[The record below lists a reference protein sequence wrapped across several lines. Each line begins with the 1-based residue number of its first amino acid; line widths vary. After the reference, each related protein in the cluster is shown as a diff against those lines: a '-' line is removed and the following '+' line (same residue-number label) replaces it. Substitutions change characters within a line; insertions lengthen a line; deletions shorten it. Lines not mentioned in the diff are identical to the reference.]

1 MKKYIFN
8 LIIITA
14 VLCHGNAIGQAVDEP
29 EYKEMWKNLTPGVT
43 LAEIS
48 QKAEAYFAD
57 KDQGRGSGYKQWKRW
72 EYKMQNRLMP
82 DGTIP
87 NVEAMNWD
95 AYKELVS
102 SGMQYG
108 DDDPE
113 STYGYW
119 SFSAPTSYSLG
130 AGWNGGIG
138 RVNCIAFHPTN
149 SNIIYIG
156 LPAGGMWRTT
166 NGGTSWTC
174 LTDGMPS
181 IGVSGIA
188 VHHIHPNI
196 IYILTGDG
204 DASDTQSIGVLKTTD
219 GGVTWYPTG
228 LSWNVT
234 DFKRGFKL
242 RMHPDN
248 PDILFAA
255 TTTGI
260 FKTTNGGTSW
270 TNPITSGTIWD
281 IQFKPGDPTTMY
293 ATRRFSNN
301 AGQFWRSTNSGD
313 TWSQI
318 TSGVPTNATRM
329 EIGVT
334 PASVSRVYLLAGP
347 ATAINFFVGVFLSTN
362 SGASFSTQ
370 SNSPNLLG
378 YDENGNDNAHQT
390 TFDLAIA
397 VSRTNSAQV
406 MTGGI
411 NIWTSSNS
419 GVNWTIRS
427 HWWEAG
433 NTIGYTHAD
442 IHFMAINPLN
452 NYLYVASDGGI
463 FRTTNFGQSWTDLTP
478 GIGATMWYKIAGT
491 EANSN
496 LIIGGTQDN
505 GSNKWTG
512 GSGIVHMRGADGM
525 DCMIDHSN
533 SNILYTSRQDGG
545 LEKSTNGGSTFTWI
559 KPGGSVGSWVTPY
572 VMNPSNS
579 SIIYGGYETGIY
591 KSTNGGSS
599 WTNTGGD
606 GRSAMAHG
614 VNNTSRVYAASG
626 TTFRMSSDA
635 ASTWTIY
642 TAPGSVTG
650 IAVDPANSLRV
661 FITVAGFTAGQKVYR
676 STNGGSSWT
685 NISGNLPN
693 VPMNCIVY
701 QTGSVDGIYVG
712 TDIGVFYRDNNLNTW
727 VPYMNGLPT
736 VPIFDLVINHS
747 ASLIR
752 AGTYGRGLWTS
763 DLWTACP
770 SSYFL
775 SQGNDPSNPN
785 YTGFQLYQASSTV
798 TSSRIITGGIGTDVT
813 YQAGGSITLT
823 TGFHA
828 KAGNKFK
835 AGLGACYTNLVLTDG
850 ILEEEDENIIE
861 DLYDQ

>member
-8 LIIITA
+8 LILLTA
-14 VLCHGNAIGQAVDEP
+14 LFYHGNTNGQVVDDP
-29 EYKEMWKNLTPGVT
+29 EYKEIWKNLTPGIT

-48 QKAEAYFAD
+48 GKAEAYFTD

-87 NVEAMNWD
+87 NVEAMNWS
-95 AYKELVS
+95 AYNELVA
-102 SGMQYG
+102 SGQYG
-108 DDDPE
+108 KDDPE
-113 STYGYW
+113 TTYGFW
-119 SFSAPTSYSLG
+119 SFTAPTSYSLG

-149 SNIIYIG
+149 SSIIYIG

-174 LTDGMPS
+174 MTDGMPS

-188 VHHIHPNI
+188 VHHTNTNI
-196 IYILTGDG
+196 IYLLTGDG

-219 GGVTWYPTG
+219 GGVTWYPSG

-234 DFKRGFKL
+234 EFNRGFKL

-255 TTTGI
+255 TTAGI
-260 FKTTNGGTSW
+260 FKTTDGGITW
-270 TNPITSGTIWD
+270 TNPITSGNIWD
-281 IQFKPGDPTTMY
+281 IQFKPGDPTIMY
-293 ATRRFSNN
+293 ATRRFSTN
-301 AGQFWRSTNSGD
+301 AGQFWRSTDSGN

-318 TSGVPTNATRM
+318 TSGVPTSATRM

-334 PASVSRVYLLAGP
+334 TSDANRVYLLAGP
-347 ATAINFFVGVFLSTN
+347 ATGTNYFVGVFQSTN
-362 SGASFSTQ
+362 SGVSFSTQ
-370 SNSPNLLG
+370 STSPNILG
-378 YDENGNDNAHQT
+378 YASNGYDDDHQT

-397 VSRTNSAQV
+397 VSRTNSDQV

-427 HWWEAG
+427 HWREEG

-442 IHFMAINPLN
+442 IHFIAINPLDN
-452 NYLYVASDGGI
+452 NVYVASDGGI
-463 FRTTNFGQSWTDLTP
+463 FRTTDFGQNWADLTT

-512 GSGIVHMRGADGM
+512 GSGIVHIRGADGM
-525 DCMIDHSN
+525 DCMVDHSN
-533 SNILYTSRQDGG
+533 SNTLYTSRQNGG

-559 KPGGSVGSWVTPY
+559 KPIGASGSWVTPY
-572 VMNPSNS
+572 VMDPSNS
-579 SIIYGGYETGIY
+579 SILYGGYNNGVY
-591 KSTNGGSS
+591 KSTTGGSS
-599 WTNTGGD
+599 WINKGGD
-606 GRSAMAHG
+606 GRSAMALG
-614 VNNTSRVYAASG
+614 VSNTSRVYAASY
-626 TTFRMSSDA
+626 TTFRMSGDA

-661 FITVAGFTAGQKVYR
+661 FITVSGFTTGQKAYM

-701 QTGSVDGIYVG
+701 QTGSADGIYVG
-712 TDIGVFYRDNNLNTW
+712 TDIGVFFRDNNIGTW
-727 VPYMNGLPT
+727 IPFMNGLPT
-736 VPIFDLVINHS
+736 VPVFDLEINHS
-747 ASLIR
+747 ANLIR

-763 DLWTACP
+763 VLWSSCP
-770 SSYFL
+770 ASYYL
-775 SQGNDPSNPN
+775 SQANDPSNPN
-785 YTGFQLYQASSTV
+785 YTGFQLYEASSIV

-813 YQAGGSITLT
+813 YRSGGSVTLT

-828 KAGNKFK
+828 KAGNQFK
-835 AGLGACYTNLVLTDG
+835 AVLGPCYSGMELGAGALK
-850 ILEEEDENIIE
+850 EEIEIMDDNQDE
-861 DLYDQ
+861 

>member
-1 MKKYIFN
+1 MKKHIFY
-8 LIIITA
+8 LILITA
-14 VLCHGNAIGQAVDEP
+14 VLFHGFALGQTVDEP
-29 EYKEMWKNLTPGVT
+29 EYKEMWKNLSPGVT

-48 QKAEAYFAD
+48 EKAEAYFAD
-57 KDQGRGSGYKQWKRW
+57 RDQGRGSGYKQWKRW
-72 EYKMQNRLMP
+72 EYKMQNRLLP

-87 NVEAMNWD
+87 NVEAMNLS
-95 AYKELVS
+95 AYNELVS
-102 SGMQYG
+102 SGMQTAG
-108 DDDPE
+108 DDPE
-113 STYGYW
+113 SAFGYW
-119 SFSAPTSYSLG
+119 SFSGPTSYILG

-149 SNIIYIG
+149 ANIIYIG

-188 VHHIHPNI
+188 VHHTNPYI

-234 DFKRGFKL
+234 DFNRGFKL

-248 PDILFAA
+248 PNILFAA

-260 FKTTNGGTSW
+260 FKTTNGGTTW

-281 IQFKPGDPTTMY
+281 IQFKPGDPTIMY
-293 ATRRFSNN
+293 ATRRYLTN

-313 TWSQI
+313 TWTQV
-318 TSGVPTNATRM
+318 TSGVPTNASRM

-334 PASVSRVYLLAGP
+334 PANVSRVYLLAGP
-347 ATAINFFVGVFLSTN
+347 ATTVGNFVGVFLSTN
-362 SGASFSTQ
+362 SGTSFSTQ
-370 SNSPNLLG
+370 STSPNLLG

-397 VSRTNSAQV
+397 VSRTNSAHV

-411 NIWTSSNS
+411 NIWTSTNS

-427 HWWEAG
+427 HWFEKD

-442 IHFMAINPLN
+442 IHFLAINPLN
-452 NYLYVASDGGI
+452 NYLYAASDGGI
-463 FRTTNFGQSWTDLTP
+463 FRTTNFGQSWTDLTT
-478 GIGATMWYKIAGT
+478 GIGATMWYRIAGT
-491 EANSN
+491 QSN
-496 LIIGGTQDN
+496 TDLIIGGTQDN
-505 GSNKWTG
+505 GSNKWIG
-512 GSGIVHMRGADGM
+512 GTAMLHMRGADGM

-533 SNILYTSRQDGG
+533 SNILYTSRQNGG
-545 LEKSTNGGSTFTWI
+545 LEKSTNGGSSFTTL
-559 KPGGSVGSWVTPY
+559 KPAGSTGSWVTPY
-572 VMNPSNS
+572 VMNPGNS
-579 SIIYGGYETGIY
+579 SIIYAGYNNGIY

-614 VNNTSRVYAASG
+614 VNNTSRVYAAAG
-626 TTFRMSSDA
+626 TTFRMTNNA
-635 ASTWTIY
+635 ASSWTVY

-650 IAVDPANSLRV
+650 IAVNPAYSNVV
-661 FITVAGFTAGQKVYR
+661 FITVEGYTAGQKVYR
-676 STNGGSSWT
+676 STDAGANWT

-693 VPMNCIVY
+693 VPVNCIVY
-701 QTGSVDGIYVG
+701 QVGTNDGIYIG
-712 TDIGVFYRDNNLNTW
+712 TDIGVFYRNSDLGKW
-727 VPYMNGLPT
+727 VPFMNGLPT
-736 VPIFDLVINHS
+736 VPVFDLYIYPNNN
-747 ASLIR
+747 LIR
-752 AGTYGRGLWTS
+752 AGTYGRGLWSS
-763 DLWTACP
+763 DLWSACP
-770 SSYFL
+770 FSYNL
-775 SQGNDPSNPN
+775 TQGNDPSNPS
-785 YTGFQLYQASSTV
+785 YTGYQLYEATNSV

-813 YQAGGSITLT
+813 YRSGGSVTLT

-828 KAGNKFK
+828 KAGNKFQ
-835 AGLGACYTNLVLTDG
+835 AVLGPCYTGMVDSAITN
-850 ILEEEDENIIE
+850 EETEFMEEVQDE
-861 DLYDQ
+861 